1 MTIRLNGEPHEIAG
15 PVTISALLADLNVDP
30 RRVAVEHNLV
40 IVKRDRYDSVMI
52 GDGDEIE
59 IVNFVG
65 GGTEGTEGGTE
76 GTEGTEQAST
86 QRHRDTESFGLALVA
101 DQNGLPEG
109 LV

>member
-65 GGTEGTEGGTE
+65 GGDGGDGGHGDGGDGDGGDGGNGTSFNSE
-76 GTEGTEQAST
+76 T
-86 QRHRDTESFGLALVA
+86 QRHGAIGLALVG
-101 DQNGLPEG
+101 D
-109 LV
+109 

>member
-1 MTIRLNGEPHEIAG
+1 LTIRLNGEPHEIAG

-65 GGTEGTEGGTE
+65 GGTEGTEGDGDGGDGGNGTSFNSE
-76 GTEGTEQAST
+76 T
-86 QRHRDTESFGLALVA
+86 QRHGAIGLALVG
-101 DQNGLPEG
+101 D
-109 LV
+109 